1 MERPKQKLADQM
13 IGKTEYEKQ
22 LEKYIDYLESKAKD
36 SGVIHSVGERL
47 WVFDMTASFSGTNT
61 KWVVYTNNDPDY
73 YLKRT
78 KGLDIQQG
86 WNGKGKFPIREWR
99 ISNVRECNYLPED
112 EEVSN
117 F

>member
-1 MERPKQKLADQM
+1 M